1 MLLVRTVAHAE
12 KYPMGEKMKAFWQ
25 ARKKWQKWAIVIVAL
40 GLLGGV
46 MSLFDPEIPDVV
58 GQDLP
63 AAVKTLNEAGY
74 KSISMQDENGKILYN
89 SADYV
94 VTAQDPAQGKTATSK
109 TIKLTAKA
117 KVAPTP
123 SPSPTTKSP
132 SPTPTTTSPTP
143 TPTPEPTSEAPAPAP
158 EPAQPG
164 RQEEAPAPA
173 VVHQEQR
180 APAPAP
186 EPEVFY
192 KNCAAARAAGAAPIY
207 RGQPGYRSKLDAD
220 GDGIACDK

>member
-46 MSLFDPEIPDVV
+46 MSLFDPNIPNVV

-74 KSISMQDENGKILYN
+74 KSISMYDESGKILY
-89 SADYV
+89 SSEDYV

-117 KVAPTP
+117 KVKPT
-123 SPSPTTKSP
+123 P

-158 EPAQPG
+158 EPAQPE
-164 RQEEAPAPA
+164 RHEEAPAPAPA

>member
-1 MLLVRTVAHAE
+1 
-12 KYPMGEKMKAFWQ
+12 MGEKMKEKWQ
-25 ARKKWQKWAIVIVAL
+25 GLKTWQKWTLGIFIL
-40 GLLGGV
+40 GLIGGF
-46 MSLFDPEIPDVV
+46 MSLFDPKIPNVV

-74 KSISMQDENGKILYN
+74 KSISMYDESGKILY
-89 SADYV
+89 SSEDYV

-117 KVAPTP
+117 KVKPTP
-123 SPSPTTKSP
+123 SPTPTTKSP

-164 RQEEAPAPA
+164 HQEQAPAPA

>member
-1 MLLVRTVAHAE
+1 
-12 KYPMGEKMKAFWQ
+12 MGEKMKEKRQ
-25 ARKKWQKWAIVIVAL
+25 GLKTWQKWTLGIFIL
-40 GLLGGV
+40 GLIGGF
-46 MSLFDPEIPDVV
+46 MSLFDPEIPNVV

-63 AAVKTLNEAGY
+63 AAVKTLNDAGY

-94 VTAQDPAQGKTATSK
+94 VTAQDPAKGKTATSK

-123 SPSPTTKSP
+123 SPSPTTTSP

-143 TPTPEPTSEAPAPAP
+143 TPTPEPTTEAPAP
-158 EPAQPG
+158 EPAQPE
-164 RQEEAPAPA
+164 RHEEAPAPA

>member
-1 MLLVRTVAHAE
+1 
-12 KYPMGEKMKAFWQ
+12 MGEKMKEKWQ
-25 ARKKWQKWAIVIVAL
+25 GLKTWQKWTLGIFIL
-40 GLLGGV
+40 GLIGGF
-46 MSLFDPEIPDVV
+46 MSLFDPEIPNVV

-89 SADYV
+89 SEDYV
-94 VTAQDPAQGKTATSK
+94 VTAQDPAKGKTATSK

-143 TPTPEPTSEAPAPAP
+143 TPSPEPTTEAPAP
-158 EPAQPG
+158 EPAQPE
-164 RQEEAPAPA
+164 RHEEAPAP
-173 VVHQEQR
+173 VHQEQR
-180 APAPAP
+180 AP
-186 EPEVFY
+186 EPQTY
-192 KNCAAARAAGAAPIY
+192 YANCAAARAAGAAPIY
-207 RGQPGYRSKLDAD
+207 QGQPGYRSGLDRD

>member
-1 MLLVRTVAHAE
+1 
-12 KYPMGEKMKAFWQ
+12 MGETMKEKRQ
-25 ARKKWQKWAIVIVAL
+25 GLKKWQKWTLGIFIL
-40 GLLGGV
+40 GLIGGF
-46 MSLFDPEIPDVV
+46 MSLFDPEIPNVV

-63 AAVKTLNEAGY
+63 SAVKTLNDAGY
-74 KSISMQDENGKILYN
+74 KSISMQDENGKILY
-89 SADYV
+89 SSEDYI
-94 VTAQDPAQGKTATSK
+94 VTAQDPAKGKTATSK

-123 SPSPTTKSP
+123 SPSPTTTSP

-143 TPTPEPTSEAPAPAP
+143 TPEPEPTSEAPAPAP
-158 EPAQPG
+158 EPAQPE
-164 RQEEAPAPA
+164 RHEEAPAPA

>member
-1 MLLVRTVAHAE
+1 
-12 KYPMGEKMKAFWQ
+12 MGEKMKEKRQ
-25 ARKKWQKWAIVIVAL
+25 GLKKWQKWTLGIFIL
-40 GLLGGV
+40 GLIGGF
-46 MSLFDPEIPDVV
+46 MSLFDPEIPNVV

-63 AAVKTLNEAGY
+63 AAVKTLNDAGY
-74 KSISMQDENGKILYN
+74 KSISMQDESGKILYN

-94 VTAQDPAQGKTATSK
+94 VTAQDPAKGKTATSK

-143 TPTPEPTSEAPAPAP
+143 TPEPEPTSEAPAPAP
-158 EPAQPG
+158 EPAQPE
-164 RQEEAPAPA
+164 RHEEAPAPA

>member
-1 MLLVRTVAHAE
+1 
-12 KYPMGEKMKAFWQ
+12 MGEKMKEKWQ
-25 ARKKWQKWAIVIVAL
+25 GLKTWQKWTLGIFIL
-40 GLLGGV
+40 GLIGGF
-46 MSLFDPEIPDVV
+46 MSLFDPEIPNVV

-74 KSISMQDENGKILYN
+74 KSISMQDENGKILY
-89 SADYV
+89 SSEDYV
-94 VTAQDPAQGKTATSK
+94 VTAQDPAKGKTATSK

-143 TPTPEPTSEAPAPAP
+143 TPTPEPTTEAPAP
-158 EPAQPG
+158 EPAQPE
-164 RQEEAPAPA
+164 RHEEAPAP
-173 VVHQEQR
+173 VHQEQR
-180 APAPAP
+180 AP
-186 EPEVFY
+186 EPQTY
-192 KNCAAARAAGAAPIY
+192 YANCAAARAAGAAPIY
-207 RGQPGYRSKLDAD
+207 QGQPGYRSGLDRD

>member
-1 MLLVRTVAHAE
+1 MRTGT
-12 KYPMGEKMKAFWQ
+12 YPMGEKMKEKWQ
-25 ARKKWQKWAIVIVAL
+25 GLKTWQKWTLGIFIL
-40 GLLGGV
+40 GLIGGF

-94 VTAQDPAQGKTATSK
+94 VTAQDPAKGKTATSK

-123 SPSPTTKSP
+123 SPSPTTESP

-143 TPTPEPTSEAPAPAP
+143 TPEPEPTSEAPAPAP
-158 EPAQPG
+158 EPAQPE
-164 RQEEAPAPA
+164 RHEEAPAPAPA

-180 APAPAP
+180 AP
-186 EPEVFY
+186 EPQTY
-192 KNCAAARAAGAAPIY
+192 YANCAAARAAGAAPIY
-207 RGQPGYRSKLDAD
+207 QGQPGYRSGLDRD

>member
-1 MLLVRTVAHAE
+1 
-12 KYPMGEKMKAFWQ
+12 MKAFWQ

-40 GLLGGV
+40 GLLGGF
-46 MSLFDPEIPDVV
+46 MSLFDPKIPNVV

-74 KSISMQDENGKILYN
+74 KSISMYDESGKILY
-89 SADYV
+89 SSEDYV
-94 VTAQDPAQGKTATSK
+94 VTAQDPAKGKTATSK

-117 KVAPTP
+117 KVKPT
-123 SPSPTTKSP
+123 P

-164 RQEEAPAPA
+164 HQEQAPAPA

>member
-1 MLLVRTVAHAE
+1 
-12 KYPMGEKMKAFWQ
+12 MGEKMKAFWQ
-25 ARKKWQKWAIVIVAL
+25 GRKKWQKWTIVIVGI
-40 GLLGGV
+40 GLLGGFL
-46 MSLFDPEIPDVV
+46 SLFDPEIPNVV

-89 SADYV
+89 SEDYV
-94 VTAQDPAQGKTATSK
+94 VTAQDPAKGKTATSK

-123 SPSPTTKSP
+123 SPSPTTTSP

-143 TPTPEPTSEAPAPAP
+143 TPEPEPTSEAPAPAP
-158 EPAQPG
+158 EPAQPE
-164 RQEEAPAPA
+164 RHEEAPAP
-173 VVHQEQR
+173 VHQEQR
-180 APAPAP
+180 AP
-186 EPEVFY
+186 EPQTY
-192 KNCAAARAAGAAPIY
+192 YANCAAARAAGAAPIY
-207 RGQPGYRSKLDAD
+207 QGQPGYRSGLDRD

>member
-1 MLLVRTVAHAE
+1 
-12 KYPMGEKMKAFWQ
+12 MGEKMKEKRQ
-25 ARKKWQKWAIVIVAL
+25 GLKKWQKWTLGIFIL
-40 GLLGGV
+40 GLIGGF

-94 VTAQDPAQGKTATSK
+94 VTAQDPAKGKTATSK

-123 SPSPTTKSP
+123 SPSPTTESP

-143 TPTPEPTSEAPAPAP
+143 TPTPEPTTEAPAPAP
-158 EPAQPG
+158 EPAQPE
-164 RQEEAPAPA
+164 RHEEAPAPA

>member
-1 MLLVRTVAHAE
+1 MKE
-12 KYPMGEKMKAFWQ
+12 KWQ
-25 ARKKWQKWAIVIVAL
+25 GLKTWQKWTLGIFIL
-40 GLLGGV
+40 GLIGGF
-46 MSLFDPEIPDVV
+46 MSLFDPEIPNVV

-63 AAVKTLNEAGY
+63 AAVKTLNDAGY

-89 SADYV
+89 SEDYV
-94 VTAQDPAQGKTATSK
+94 VTAQDPAKGKTATSK

-143 TPTPEPTSEAPAPAP
+143 TPTPEPTTEAPAP
-158 EPAQPG
+158 EPAQPE
-164 RQEEAPAPA
+164 RHEEAPAP
-173 VVHQEQR
+173 VHQEQR
-180 APAPAP
+180 AP
-186 EPEVFY
+186 EPQTY
-192 KNCAAARAAGAAPIY
+192 YANCAAARAAGAAPIY
-207 RGQPGYRSKLDAD
+207 QGQPGYRSGLDRD